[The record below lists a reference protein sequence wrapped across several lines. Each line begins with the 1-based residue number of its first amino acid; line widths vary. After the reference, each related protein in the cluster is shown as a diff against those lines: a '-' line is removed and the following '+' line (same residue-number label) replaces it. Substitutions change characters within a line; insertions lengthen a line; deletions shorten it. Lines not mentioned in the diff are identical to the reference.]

1 MTSLVDS
8 TYLPPSQLMSSNK
21 PTIPDSL
28 DPQKLAFMQLTAKMR
43 ESADKYGMGFVGGFI
58 SPDGETFVMTNMNKE
73 DTNMFL
79 PDELR

>member
-1 MTSLVDS
+1 
-8 TYLPPSQLMSSNK
+8 MSSNK
-21 PTIPDSL
+21 PSIPDSL

-58 SPDGETFVMTNMNKE
+58 SPDGETFVMTNMNEE
-73 DTNMFL
+73 DTNMLL

>member
-1 MTSLVDS
+1 
-8 TYLPPSQLMSSNK
+8 MSSNK

-58 SPDGETFVMTNMNKE
+58 SPDGETFVMTNMNEE
-73 DTNMFL
+73 DTNMLL

>member
-1 MTSLVDS
+1 
-8 TYLPPSQLMSSNK
+8 MSSNK

>member
-1 MTSLVDS
+1 
-8 TYLPPSQLMSSNK
+8 MSSNK

-28 DPQKLAFMQLTAKMR
+28 NPQKLAFMQLTAKMR

-58 SPDGETFVMTNMNKE
+58 SPDGETFVMTNMNEE
-73 DTNMFL
+73 DTNMLL